1 MAAARR
7 MYDCSVVTLGPSLGS
22 VFGWHTAS
30 LVGSEAGPS
39 RHRSISS
46 LPASGNR
53 VDNGESGGSLI
64 TPRWI
69 RREGRTLSENM
80 GMLLVSGIGK
90 GWGEREP
97 KRIEMA

>member
-22 VFGWHTAS
+22 VFGWDTAS
-30 LVGSEAGPS
+30 LVGSEVRS
-39 RHRSISS
+39 RRCGSASS
-46 LPASGNR
+46 LPASENR
-53 VDNGESGGSLI
+53 VDNGEPGGSLI

-80 GMLLVSGIGK
+80 GMLLVFGIGK
-90 GWGEREP
+90 G
-97 KRIEMA
+97 